1 MSKSTKWMVVV
12 LALSL
17 AVNVFVIGFALGKRV
32 IGPRN
37 NPPAASGPSTGGLNV
52 RSLGKYLTPE
62 ERREARRL
70 LAQNQDYLREKGR
83 QLRQSERKIRE
94 LLTQQSVDMDELAA
108 VVAEH
113 ESLMRDLHLTMRT
126 EILMFAAT
134 LDFETRQKIA
144 ADLFRRPA
152 RRGRAG
158 TGARNR
164 QPPPP
169 GGFQ

>member
-1 MSKSTKWMVVV
+1 MSKSTKWVVVV

-17 AVNVFVIGFALGKRV
+17 ALNVFVIGFALGKRV
-32 IGPRN
+32 IGPKN
-37 NPPAASGPSTGGLNV
+37 NPPTASGPSTGGLNV

-70 LAQNQDYLREKGR
+70 LAQNQDYLRERGR

-94 LLTQQSVDMDELAA
+94 LLTEQSVDMEELAA

-134 LDFETRQKIA
+134 LDHETRQKIA

-152 RRGRAG
+152 RRGP
-158 TGARNR
+158 GARNR
-164 QPPPP
+164 RQPPP